1 MHSVLERSS
10 YFIVVTSIFSEGNYF
25 NIFKLR
31 TLDITPKLHVFKNIL
46 SHFYVQ
52 RIVFYCHFPDQLLT
66 DRRSYMKKV
75 YRYFID
81 KCEEITTGMADK
93 ILVNSNYT
101 GEKNNLIE
109 SNNISF
115 PTFLFVSKLFRLN
128 NFYNTIP
135 FSCQI
140 SRYFYK
146 PQCNAR
152 CHLSFI
158 EQ

>member
-1 MHSVLERSS
+1 
-10 YFIVVTSIFSEGNYF
+10 
-25 NIFKLR
+25 
-31 TLDITPKLHVFKNIL
+31 
-46 SHFYVQ
+46 
-52 RIVFYCHFPDQLLT
+52 
-66 DRRSYMKKV
+66 MKKV

-109 SNNISF
+109 SNNVLF
-115 PTFLFVSKLFRLN
+115 PKNVQDTVELN
-128 NFYNTIP
+128 YNVYNTIP

-146 PQCNAR
+146 PQCKAR
-152 CHLSFI
+152 CHLSVI
-158 EQ
+158 KQ